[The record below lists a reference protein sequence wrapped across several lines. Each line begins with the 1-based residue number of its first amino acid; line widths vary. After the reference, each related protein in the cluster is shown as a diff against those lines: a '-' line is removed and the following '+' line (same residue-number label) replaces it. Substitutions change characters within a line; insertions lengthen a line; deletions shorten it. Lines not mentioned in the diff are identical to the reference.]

1 MHIYY
6 ILRENEMDKIIIE
19 YYHIQSNMNYSTVDL
34 LDLSDEILLIILNK
48 LNYIDVLYSLIGVD

>member
-1 MHIYY
+1 
-6 ILRENEMDKIIIE
+6 MDKIIIE
-19 YYHIQSNMNYSTVDL
+19 YYHIQSNMNYSTVYL